1 MSGRFERI
9 QCHANRITKKS
20 VLFAVDFLNW
30 SGADA
35 SQDQMILLNLRS
47 ISCWVITI
55 MVGLPWGQW

>member
-20 VLFAVDFLNW
+20 VLYTVVFLNW
-30 SGADA
+30 SGVDA

>member
-1 MSGRFERI
+1 MGGHFERI

-20 VLFAVDFLNW
+20 ILYTVVFLNW
-30 SGADA
+30 SGVDA

-55 MVGLPWGQW
+55 MVGLP